1 MFKMKTSS
9 ILMFIT
15 LASIYLSGCGNETSI
30 NENDASAVIEEYL
43 ESNPEYKTITFN
55 FGELSFR
62 SRKDQEELNKYKLL
76 DEQGFIKMKLDE
88 QKKIFLSKDSTFIYV
103 VTLTEKS
110 APLVIDQGKDKAT
123 IKSVNYILD
132 DAKPVNF
139 VKSGNKTA
147 KATVTLKKAETEFY
161 PFMKDR
167 ASNSEFI
174 TKTYKLRLKKDAGW
188 VVEGS

>member
-1 MFKMKTSS
+1 MKTSS

-30 NENDASAVIEEYL
+30 NENEASAVIEEYL

-76 DEQGFIKMKLDE
+76 NDQGFIKMSLDE
-88 QKKIFLSKDSTFIYV
+88 QKKVFLSKDSTFIYIII
-103 VTLTEKS
+103 LAEKS

-147 KATVTLKKAETEFY
+147 KATVTLKKVETEFY

>member
-1 MFKMKTSS
+1 MKRFL
-9 ILMFIT
+9 ILLIT
-15 LASIYLSGCGNETSI
+15 AVISFHISGCKNETSI

-43 ESNPEYKTITFN
+43 ERNPEYRTITFN

-76 DEQGFIKMKLDE
+76 NDQGFIKMSLDE
-88 QKKIFLSKDSTFIYV
+88 QKKVFLSKDSTFIYII
-103 VTLTEKS
+103 TLAQKS

-147 KATVTLKKAETEFY
+147 RATVTLKKVETEFY
-161 PFMKDR
+161 PFMKVR